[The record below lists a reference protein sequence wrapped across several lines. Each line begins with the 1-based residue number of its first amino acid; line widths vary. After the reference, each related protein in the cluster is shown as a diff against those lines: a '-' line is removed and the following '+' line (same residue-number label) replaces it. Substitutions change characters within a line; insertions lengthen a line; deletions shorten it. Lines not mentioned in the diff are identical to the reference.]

1 MVKKIY
7 TDGENE
13 LETYVS
19 SENKSF
25 MQVGQLREEYY
36 FSGCIELDEADLEE
50 LISDL
55 QNQLTI
61 IKQTKNEN
69 TAGA

>member
-13 LETYVS
+13 LQTYVS

-25 MQVGQLREEYY
+25 IEVGQLNEDYY
-36 FSGCIELDEADLEE
+36 YTGCIVLDEEDLEE
-50 LISDL
+50 LIKDL
-55 QNQLTI
+55 QSQLTI

-69 TAGA
+69 TGAN

>member
-19 SENKSF
+19 SDNKSF
-25 MQVGQLREEYY
+25 IQVGQLNEDYY
-36 FSGCIELDEADLEE
+36 YSGCITLDETDLEE

-55 QNQLTI
+55 QTQLTI